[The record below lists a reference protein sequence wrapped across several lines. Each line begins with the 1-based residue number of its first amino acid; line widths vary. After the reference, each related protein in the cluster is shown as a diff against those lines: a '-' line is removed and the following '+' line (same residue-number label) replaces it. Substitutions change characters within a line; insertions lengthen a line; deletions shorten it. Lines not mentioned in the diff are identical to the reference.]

1 MDLDIE
7 MGDAA
12 QQPFM
17 EEPTRDNDI
26 LQPDE
31 PEELGEVIEDETTA
45 ADNESQTVVPNKINV
60 RGVDTLHTDDIKTYV
75 RSHFGSVDRVEWI
88 DDTSANLV
96 FSSES
101 VARDAL
107 VALSNVEIADAT
119 ALGVGESLPGKAVH
133 GKPDISLQIRFA
145 VESDRKEAGAA
156 QRSRYY
162 LLHPEHDPEERRRR
176 NQENRSRY
184 RERDSRGSGRYRR
197 RGSDD
202 DEIETYEAS
211 MYDDAPRASR
221 RRSES
226 RERSRE
232 RRPSYSQQNKGKE
245 LFSSGRPSRGRGRSA
260 SPGRDRDGD
269 MSMDESASSAG
280 NRIKARSLKDRI
292 TSDRG
297 NRSKELFPTKAT
309 GRGGQLDQLESSTGS
324 AHLTEEDHPKIVD
337 IPHGSNSN
345 FNIRGSANPRSNNGG
360 FSIKGTA
367 ASAKELFPTKLGG
380 SNTGKEL
387 IGAKKQNRKRAED
400 LFG

>member
-119 ALGVGESLPGKAVH
+119 ALGVGESLPGKAVD

-145 VESDRKEAGAA
+145 
-156 QRSRYY
+156 
-162 LLHPEHDPEERRRR
+162 HDPEERRRR

-309 GRGGQLDQLESSTGS
+309 GQ
-324 AHLTEEDHPKIVD
+324 EDHPKIVD
-337 IPHGSNSN
+337 VPHGSNSN

>member
-12 QQPFM
+12 QQPLM

-45 ADNESQTVVPNKINV
+45 AGNESQTVVPNKVHV

-107 VALSNVEIADAT
+107 VALSNIEIADAT
-119 ALGVGESLPGKAVH
+119 ALGVGESLPAKAVD
-133 GKPDISLQIRFA
+133 GKPDTSLQIRFA

-184 RERDSRGSGRYRR
+184 RERDSRGSGRHRR

-260 SPGRDRDGD
+260 SPTRDRDGD

-280 NRIKARSLKDRI
+280 NRVKARSLKDRI

-297 NRSKELFPTKAT
+297 NRSKELFPTKGS

-337 IPHGSNSN
+337 VPHGSNSN

-367 ASAKELFPTKLGG
+367 QRVDRGE
-380 SNTGKEL
+380 E
-387 IGAKKQNRKRAED
+387 AEQETS
-400 LFG
+400 

>member
-45 ADNESQTVVPNKINV
+45 ADNESQTVVPNKVNV

-119 ALGVGESLPGKAVH
+119 ALGVGESLPGKAVD

-184 RERDSRGSGRYRR
+184 RERERDSRGSGRYRR

-260 SPGRDRDGD
+260 SPSRDRDGD

-337 IPHGSNSN
+337 VPHGSNSN
-345 FNIRGSANPRSNNGG
+345 FNIRGHGG
-360 FSIKGTA
+360 ERQGTVPYQA
-367 ASAKELFPTKLGG
+367 W
-380 SNTGKEL
+380 
-387 IGAKKQNRKRAED
+387 R
-400 LFG
+400 